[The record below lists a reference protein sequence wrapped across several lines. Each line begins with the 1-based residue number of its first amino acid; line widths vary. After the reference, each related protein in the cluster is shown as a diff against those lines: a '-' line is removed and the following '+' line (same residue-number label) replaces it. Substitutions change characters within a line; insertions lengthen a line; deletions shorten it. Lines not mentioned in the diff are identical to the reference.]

1 MVNFVSAYFKK
12 DIVYDH
18 QKIDFQVE
26 VRRDRVENIIKRIN
40 ADLLH
45 DILSKKDIQNIA
57 QNFDRQY
64 SVNYAKLVEFIFAK

>member
-1 MVNFVSAYFKK
+1 
-12 DIVYDH
+12 
-18 QKIDFQVE
+18 VE

-57 QNFDRQY
+57 
-64 SVNYAKLVEFIFAK
+64 